1 MQPTLREQTPQERDR
16 RYRSGIERDLIDPRE
31 ITAMGEHDTVNGPV
45 RGDGNAVYDRVNRVT
60 QELEAR
66 NQRNLEFAGG
76 QALAKQRWMI
86 KFDLAG
92 PTTDKWPGVKVFDT
106 TNPKGCRILHSLSA
120 G

>member
-1 MQPTLREQTPQERDR
+1 MTRGLGKFQLKGFEGLVEVHELIGWPNQAEPTRPWRE
-16 RYRSGIERDLIDPRE
+16 
-31 ITAMGEHDTVNGPV
+31 AF
-45 RGDGNAVYDRVNRVT
+45 A
-60 QELEAR
+60 EAL
-66 NQRNLEFAGG
+66 NNYEQRNLEFAGG

-92 PTTDKWPGVKVFDT
+92 PTADKWPGVKVFDT